1 MASKSKAPQKAG
13 FRQRRNV
20 TLTGLSL
27 GHGIKHS
34 YNSAFWVLFPLIK
47 EELLLGPISASLLI
61 TARQTIGGLSN
72 FAIGPVSDMLRTR
85 WHILIPSS
93 FLAMA
98 ICYMLIGLAPG
109 YAAIA
114 ILLAASG
121 LFTNIWHPPAIAIL
135 SNQFPERKGLAL
147 SFHGGGAGAGET
159 LAPLGAGF
167 LLTYLAWRDYLTLSI
182 IPAVGVA
189 FMLYWVLAGMKMNFG
204 ERATGQVYWQ
214 GAKMLLK
221 NVSFM
226 MLALASG
233 VRALGHF
240 ALLTFLSIYLIE
252 DLGFSTLATGGHIAL
267 LTLLG
272 VVLGPFIGH
281 LSDRIGRKPVLV
293 AGLGTI
299 GVGSLLLAL
308 FGTGWQLVA
317 IIALIGIFLFSLQDI
332 INAAAMDQGQEGLEG
347 TAIGFLFG
355 SNFLFGGASPLIA
368 GLLVSATGTNVA
380 AFYYVAVVLTLS
392 AVLMAL
398 VPMRKPVVEHA

>member
-1 MASKSKAPQKAG
+1 MASEAQASQKVS

-27 GHGIKHS
+27 GHGVKHW

-47 EELLLGPISASLLI
+47 EEFLLGPISASFLI

-72 FAIGPVSDMLRTR
+72 FAIGPLSDMFRTR

-109 YAAIA
+109 YAVIA
-114 ILLAASG
+114 ILLAVSG

-167 LLTYLAWRDYLTLSI
+167 ILTFMVWRDYLTFSI
-182 IPAVGVA
+182 IPAVVVA
-189 FMLYWVLAGMKMNFG
+189 LLLYWVLAGMKMRFG
-204 ERATGQVYWQ
+204 ERAKGQVYWQ

-221 NVSFM
+221 NVSFL

-240 ALLTFLSIYLIE
+240 ALLTFLSLYLSE
-252 DLGFSTLATGGHIAL
+252 DIGLGTVGVGAHIML

-281 LSDRIGRKPVLV
+281 ISDRIGRKPVLV
-293 AGLGTI
+293 VGLGTI

-332 INAAAMDQGQEGLEG
+332 INAAAMDQSQEGLEG

-355 SNFLFGGASPLIA
+355 SNFVFGGASPVIA
-368 GLLVSATGTNVA
+368 GLLVNATGTNVT
-380 AFYYVAVVLTLS
+380 AFYYVAIVLTLS

-398 VPMRKPVVEHA
+398 VPMRKPVVEQA